1 MGYDL
6 HKYERFHTFSKVPAG
21 ATSELAVAVNKA
33 GHIVQ
38 ANEVRADAIPYCGI
52 QGSLDA
58 IKTAYADYPN
68 GTLALV
74 RNTDNLYQK
83 TGTDTWQQI
92 TIPQEGKFTAIT
104 ANGQPVTEEN
114 PAVLRW
120 HYKVTLSTLNPDNNG
135 QDSNRFSAK
144 YLGVAG
150 VSDAIGQFVTPTDNI
165 YKNAVSGGYDVQ
177 IFKNGGTMNKGESE
191 ANDQWMDS
199 PYSGMILFMKQQ
211 ATTDVHKMTCFEYCG
226 RTVSEAMASIK
237 TDASGGIKGVTAGVG
252 ITVDSTTGEG
262 LKPTVTVD
270 TTVIATKKSVDDLS
284 AEVAKK
290 VASVGVDAASDAA
303 LSVTGTATA
312 PTVKLTVDGTV
323 ADGNTGIVTGGTVAK
338 HLTDNTATAIDASST
353 TGDAKLVTAGAVK
366 THVTTVA
373 GTTLESAKGYTDAEI
388 KKVTDQL
395 ASTGTIGQAIAQA
408 QEDIADIEEEVSTL
422 KTKSL
427 EKSSTGSTYVTVS
440 TKGSIADGLQSIEVT
455 DTGLTNK
462 IAALEKADT
471 DNLADAKK
479 FTTDTIATEL
489 GDTGSI
495 GAKIKEAKD
504 AAEQAKTTASQ
515 KVASVT
521 VTDTT
526 GTITSG
532 GTATDP
538 VFTVAAGTIEEGK
551 LVTGTTVKTYVGG
564 VAEGLQGA
572 INAIDTSL
580 KTGAIHEEIDAVRST
595 ANAAAGK
602 ANTALQTSKGD
613 AYVDATVSGTEVT
626 VATDLEAIDAALAAE
641 GTTLAANIAAA
652 KKAGTD
658 ASAAVDTL
666 KTTSITEQSVSGAGI
681 TVTLGGKVGTPS
693 LTGSVT
699 TASYTPATDTTEG
712 SWSDTSKVAVASD
725 IAKAINDVNTAH
737 TADIAKV
744 TAAIEALTTSGLQ
757 RIVVTELPTTDI
769 KLNAIY
775 LIKNADSEAGEYIEY
790 IYVGELGEGGAGSV
804 DNFEQIG
811 STKTDLSEYA
821 KTVTVNGGAKKVVDA
836 AGNIDLGT
844 VVTSVDTTT
853 GAETAGAGLVASVEV
868 DGTLKI
874 HSIAATSTVLG
885 SVTLY
890 TGDLYKET
898 YTTLQPADYNKVV
911 SVGSITGL
919 ATRLDTAI
927 DKLTSDKADKSTT
940 YTKTEVDGIAATK
953 ADKSTTYTKTETD
966 TLLSAKVDTTTFT
979 TELDKKAD
987 SGKVVSTVNNMHDVH
1002 GFTINNT
1009 VAGQSITTDKS
1020 GSYVTITT
1028 EEGLYN
1034 ETLQSALIELSDT
1047 IVSVEGN
1054 KVTSKMGKVSII
1066 HPELIKTLTLDPAM
1080 FDSTSANL
1088 PVGPVVLDLPNCTSI
1103 NYTGDVL
1110 FANGSFKCCISAPK
1124 LSTGTIGVYDAE
1136 SAMYLIDSLSE
1147 DYVTNVSIRI
1157 YNTVSDPELYEELI
1171 QEVQSRFGGK
1181 VTFG

>member
-58 IKTAYADYPN
+58 IKTAYATYPN

-165 YKNAVSGGYDVQ
+165 YNNAVSGGYDVQ

-237 TDASGGIKGVTAGVG
+237 TDAAGGIKGVTAGVG

-284 AEVAKK
+284 AEVAEK
-290 VASVGVDAASDAA
+290 VASVGKDSSSHAA
-303 LSVTGTATA
+303 LTVTGTATA

-323 ADGNTGIVTGGTVAK
+323 TSGNTGLVTGGTVAK

-353 TGDAKLVTAGAVK
+353 TGDAKLVTSGAVK

-373 GTTLESAKGYTDAEI
+373 GTTLESAKDYTDDEV
-388 KKVTDQL
+388 KKVTDRL
-395 ASTGTIGQAIAQA
+395 AATGDIGKAIEKAQSDATAAGQAASDAQGDVDA
-408 QEDIADIEEEVSTL
+408 LSGEVTTL
-422 KTKSL
+422 KGKTL
-427 EKSSTGSTYVTVS
+427 EKSSTGSDYVTVA
-440 TKGSIADGLQSIEVT
+440 TTGSIGEGLKTIVVT
-455 DTGLTNK
+455 DTGLATK
-462 IAALEKADT
+462 IAALEKADQ
-471 DNLADAKK
+471 DNLAEAKK
-479 FTTDTIATEL
+479 YTTDTIATEL
-489 GDTGSI
+489 GATGSI

-504 AAEQAKTTASQ
+504 AADQAKTTADQ

-521 VTDTT
+521 VTDST

-532 GTATDP
+532 GTATAP
-538 VFTVAAGTIEEGK
+538 VFTVSGGAITEGK
-551 LVTGTTVKTYVGG
+551 LVTGTTVKTYVEG
-564 VAEGLQGA
+564 VAEGLQGSIDA
-572 INAIDTSL
+572 INTSL
-580 KTGAIHEEIDAVRST
+580 TTGDIHKEIDAVRTT
-595 ANAAAGK
+595 ANEAKTTADTAVQTVTGDTYVK
-602 ANTALQTSKGD
+602 ATK
-613 AYVDATVSGTEVT
+613 SGTEVT
-626 VATDLEAIDAALAAE
+626 LETQLTAIDTALATE
-641 GTTLAANIAAA
+641 GTTLATNIAAA

-658 ASAAVDTL
+658 AAAAATKALTDAKAYTDQEV
-666 KTTSITEQSVSGAGI
+666 
-681 TVTLGGKVGTPS
+681 GKVSTA
-693 LTGSVT
+693 LTQAT
-699 TASYTPATDTTEG
+699 TAHSQ
-712 SWSDTSKVAVASD
+712 D
-725 IAKAINDVNTAH
+725 IQTLNAQISAI
-737 TADIAKV
+737 
-744 TAAIEALTTSGLQ
+744 TTSGFE

-775 LIKNADSEAGEYIEY
+775 LIASKESDTNEYIEY
-790 IYVGELGEGGAGSV
+790 IYVGGTVTLGVVSGGK
-804 DNFEQIG
+804 FEQIG
-811 STKTDLSEYA
+811 TTKTDLAEYA
-821 KTVTVNGGAKKVVDA
+821 KSVTVNGTKVTV
-836 AGNIDLGT
+836 GT
-844 VVTSVDTTT
+844 GGDVNVGTLVSSVDTTRTDSLTT
-853 GAETAGAGLVASVEV
+853 GSGLVASVET

-874 HSIAATSTVLG
+874 HSAAATDTVLG

-890 TGDLYKET
+890 TGELTETAYKAVAT
-898 YTTLQPADYNKVV
+898 SDHNKAASLG
-911 SVGSITGL
+911 SVIGL
-919 ATRLDTAI
+919 ATRLDGSIATLTA
-927 DKLTSDKADKSTT
+927 DKADKSTT

-953 ADKSTTYTKTETD
+953 ADKSTTYTKTEVDGLLAPKAD
-966 TLLSAKVDTTTFT
+966 TETVNAALA
-979 TELDKKAD
+979 KKAD
-987 SGKVVSTVNNMHDVH
+987 ADKVLAAVNNVQ
-1002 GFTINNT
+1002 GPRTVSIET
-1009 VAGQSITTDKS
+1009 RVAGQTINTIKS
-1020 GSYVTITT
+1020 GTEPDVTIITQ
-1028 EEGLYN
+1028 EGLYD
-1034 ETLQSALIELSDT
+1034 ETLQSVLQGLDD
-1047 IVSVEGN
+1047 SVISIEGN
-1054 KVTSKMGKVSII
+1054 KVTTKQGISII
-1066 HPELIKTLTLDPAM
+1066 HPELIKTITLQPGM
-1080 FDSTSANL
+1080 FSQETADMTL
-1088 PVGPVVLDLPNCTSI
+1088 PLGPVVLDLPNCTSI
-1103 NYTGDVL
+1103 IGSGTGL
-1110 FANGSFKCCISAPK
+1110 TASESFKCCISAPK
-1124 LSTGTIGVYDAE
+1124 LSTGTINVYDAE
-1136 SAMYLIDSLSE
+1136 SAMYLIDSLNE
-1147 DYVTNVSIRI
+1147 DCVTDVRI
-1157 YNTVSDPELYEELI
+1157 SMYNTTTDIELGQELLR
-1171 QEVQSRFGGK
+1171 EVNLRFGGK
-1181 VTFG
+1181 VVLM

>member
-52 QGSLDA
+52 QGSLEA
-58 IKTAYADYPN
+58 IKTAYATYPN

-104 ANGQPVTEEN
+104 ANGQPVSEEN

-165 YKNAVSGGYDVQ
+165 FNNAVSGGYDVQ

-237 TDASGGIKGVTAGVG
+237 TDAAGGIKGVTAGVG

-262 LKPTVTVD
+262 LKPTITVD

-284 AEVAKK
+284 TEVAKK
-290 VASVGVDAASDAA
+290 VASVGKDEASHSA
-303 LSVTGTATA
+303 LTVTGTATA

-323 ADGNTGIVTGGTVAK
+323 TAGNTGLVTGGTVAQ
-338 HLTDNTATAIDASST
+338 HLTDTTATAIDASST

-373 GTTLESAKGYTDAEI
+373 GTTLDSAKDYTDDEI
-388 KKVTDQL
+388 KKVTDEL
-395 ASTGTIGQAIAQA
+395 AASGTIGKAIAQA
-408 QEDIADIEEEVSTL
+408 QEDIEDVEGEVNTL

-427 EKSSTGSTYVTVS
+427 EQTSTGSSYVTVS

-455 DTGLTNK
+455 DTGLTTK
-462 IAALEKADT
+462 IATLEKADT
-471 DNLADAKK
+471 DNLAEAKK
-479 FTTDTIATEL
+479 YTTDTIATEL
-489 GDTGSI
+489 GDAGSI
-495 GAKIKEAKD
+495 GSKIKEAKD
-504 AAEQAKTTASQ
+504 AADQAKSTANE

-532 GTATDP
+532 GTSTAP

-551 LVTGTTVKTYVGG
+551 LVTGTTVKSYVGG
-564 VAEGLQGA
+564 IQEALQGS
-572 INAIDTSL
+572 IDAIDTSL
-580 KTGAIHEEIDAVRST
+580 KTGAIHQEIDGVRTIATQAKTTADTAVQTVTGDTYVT
-595 ANAAAGK
+595 ATK
-602 ANTALQTSKGD
+602 SDTVVTLQTQLTAL
-613 AYVDATVSGTEVT
+613 
-626 VATDLEAIDAALAAE
+626 DAALAAE
-641 GTTLAANIAAA
+641 GTTLATNIAEA

-658 ASAAVDTL
+658 AAADVETL
-666 KTTSITEQSVSGAGI
+666 KTTNITEQSVTGAGI

-699 TASYTPATDTTEG
+699 TASYTPATETAKG

-725 IAKAINDVNTAH
+725 VARAINDVNDAH

-744 TAAIEALTTSGLQ
+744 TAAIEALTTSGFE
-757 RIVVTELPTTDI
+757 RVVVTQLPTTDI

-775 LIKNADSEAGEYIEY
+775 LIKNTDSEAGEYIEY
-790 IYVGELGEGGAGSV
+790 IYVGELGEGGTGSV

-821 KTVTVNGGAKKVVDA
+821 KTVTVNGGAKKVVDED
-836 AGNIDLGT
+836 GNIDLGT
-844 VVTSVDTTT
+844 VVTSVDITTD
-853 GAETAGAGLVASVEV
+853 AEAAGAGLVASIDD

-874 HSIAATSTVLG
+874 HSVAATSTTLG
-885 SVTLY
+885 SVTIY
-890 TGDLYKET
+890 TAGLTETDYKAVA
-898 YTTLQPADYNKVV
+898 TTDHNKAV
-911 SVGSITGL
+911 SLGSVIGL
-919 ATRLDTAI
+919 ATRLDGSIATLTA
-927 DKLTSDKADKSTT
+927 DKADKSTT
-940 YTKTEVDGIAATK
+940 YTKSEVDGIADTK
-953 ADKSTTYTKTETD
+953 ADKSTTYTKSEVDGLLTPKADTETVNAALA
-966 TLLSAKVDTTTFT
+966 T
-979 TELDKKAD
+979 KAD
-987 SGKVVSTVNNMHDVH
+987 ADKVVSS
-1002 GFTINNT
+1002 INGKAGAT
-1009 VAGQSITTDKS
+1009 EIKAADYSGLKVETSEAGVISVEQQYVAIDTTSSTDSLVDITAT
-1020 GSYVTITT
+1020 GVTIGTKTYVVDANRITSLKTAYMTMAPTITVDLPMCT
-1028 EEGLYN
+1028 ELVMVTELQEVACN
-1034 ETLQSALIELSDT
+1034 ESGVHVTLNTPKLTKGTIVLLSDT
-1047 IVSVEGN
+1047 DLMYFVDSLPSTVVGAEQLTILTYMGN
-1054 KVTSKMGKVSII
+1054 TFDADLVAELYAKWGQSKVTILSSVI
-1066 HPELIKTLTLDPAM
+1066 
-1080 FDSTSANL
+1080 
-1088 PVGPVVLDLPNCTSI
+1088 
-1103 NYTGDVL
+1103 
-1110 FANGSFKCCISAPK
+1110 K
-1124 LSTGTIGVYDAE
+1124 LSEPG
-1136 SAMYLIDSLSE
+1136 
-1147 DYVTNVSIRI
+1147 RI
-1157 YNTVSDPELYEELI
+1157 
-1171 QEVQSRFGGK
+1171 
-1181 VTFG
+1181 